1 MCCMA
6 ASRTKL
12 PAISAL
18 RMAAIKMN
26 ANLACNTAKL
36 SMRALQYH
44 YCLRLKAKCTLALAG
59 GIWTIAQ
66 CDDFGFK
73 QVSQFFLVFPAVLF
87 DRASM
92 TSAQPAGAHSAALA
106 ATAIL
111 RQTLR
116 AGQIVAATNLRSP
129 QVQVRL
135 WFALMRCYDTRLPAL
150 QVSCRTGV

>member
-1 MCCMA
+1 
-6 ASRTKL
+6 
-12 PAISAL
+12 
-18 RMAAIKMN
+18 
-26 ANLACNTAKL
+26 
-36 SMRALQYH
+36 
-44 YCLRLKAKCTLALAG
+44 
-59 GIWTIAQ
+59 
-66 CDDFGFK
+66 
-73 QVSQFFLVFPAVLF
+73 
-87 DRASM
+87 M